1 MFFLQLLIIGL
12 LAGAVYALIGVG
24 FTLVL
29 GIGRIPNFAQGA
41 FVGLGLYFALF
52 MQNQFG
58 LTPYEALVP
67 GAVFFTLV
75 GILCAELFERRGRK
89 TGEIGELLVGLAL
102 LMVLQGLFET
112 LYGDNPRDIK
122 GSSLGYVHV
131 AGIGIPGADILAAVT
146 TFVISLGLWVWLQ
159 RSRWGRAMRA
169 VTENPMA
176 AGLYGIQVPVIQRAS
191 VTLSILLAG
200 VAGVLISPFTV
211 LTPGI
216 GSAYLITAF
225 AVVLVGGIGNTLG
238 ALLAGLGIGV
248 IDSLTGGYLASY
260 WTTLAPL
267 LLITA
272 FLVLRRGTVVAA

>member
-1 MFFLQLLIIGL
+1 VYFLQLLIIGL

-52 MQNQFG
+52 MKNQFG
-58 LTPYEALVP
+58 ASPYEALAP
-67 GAVFFTLV
+67 GIVFFAVV
-75 GILCAELFERRGRK
+75 GVGCAELFERRGRRI
-89 TGEIGELLVGLAL
+89 GEIGELLVGLAL

-112 LYGDNPRDIK
+112 LYGDNPREIN
-122 GSSLGYVHV
+122 GSDLGYVHV
-131 AGIGIPGADILAAVT
+131 ARIGIPGAMILAAAT
-146 TFVISLGLWVWLQ
+146 TLIIALAMYGWLQ

-176 AGLYGIQVPVIQRAS
+176 AGLYGIRVPVIQRTS

-211 LTPGI
+211 LTPNL

-238 ALLAGLGIGV
+238 ALVAGLAIGV
-248 IDSLTGGYLASY
+248 VDSLTGGYLASY

-267 LLITA
+267 ILITA